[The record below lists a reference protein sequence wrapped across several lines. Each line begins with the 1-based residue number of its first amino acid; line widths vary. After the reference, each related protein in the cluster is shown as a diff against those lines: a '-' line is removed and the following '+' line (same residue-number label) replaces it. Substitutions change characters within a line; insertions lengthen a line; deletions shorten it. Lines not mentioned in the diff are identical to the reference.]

1 MLEFARR
8 IQPLQTNVFADMDA
22 AKSEAL
28 RQGKVLID
36 LSLGS
41 TDLSPTPEAIG
52 ALHHALDDPSTYG
65 YCLFGSTQ
73 SFRETCAR
81 WYERKFGLTVDPE
94 TEVLPLIGSQ
104 EGTAH
109 LPLALMNPG
118 DVALLTDPG
127 YPSHAGGVYLA
138 GGDIYRMSLTAER
151 QFLPVLDDIPTEI
164 CDRARLMVL
173 SYPNNPTT
181 AVASLEFW
189 QQTVDFCQRHSIA
202 LIHDFPYTD
211 MALDGPPA
219 PSALLADRN
228 KSVTVE
234 LFSMS
239 KSFHMGGFR
248 VGFAIGNAD
257 IVRALRQ
264 IKSIVDFNQY
274 RGIYRA
280 AAAVLDN
287 PDKIVHQS
295 QEVYRDRRDRCI
307 AALSSIGWDI
317 ATPAMGMYLWAP
329 LPPHYPHGSQQF
341 CLDLVKATGV
351 ALAPGSGF
359 GSMGEGYVRFAL
371 MHEMPILGAAIVK
384 IKQFL
389 EQYQPIEV

>member
-8 IQPLQTNVFADMDA
+8 IQPLKTNVFADMDA

-28 RQGKVLID
+28 RQGQTLID

-41 TDLSPTPEAIG
+41 TDLYPAPGSIS
-52 ALHHALDDPSTYG
+52 ALHQALDDPATYG

-81 WYERKFGLTVDPE
+81 WYERKFGLLVDPE

-109 LPLALMNPG
+109 LPLTLMNPG

-138 GGDIYRMSLTAER
+138 GGDIYRMPLTADR
-151 QFLPVLDDIPTEI
+151 QFLPVLDDIPAEI
-164 CDRARLMVL
+164 RDRARIMVL
-173 SYPNNPTT
+173 NYPNNPTT

-189 QQTVDFCQRHSIA
+189 QKTVDFCQRHSIA
-202 LIHDFPYTD
+202 LIHDFPYAD

-219 PSALLADRN
+219 PSALLADRH
-228 KSVTVE
+228 KSVTIE

-257 IVRALRQ
+257 IVLALRQ
-264 IKSIVDFNQY
+264 VKSIVDFNQY

-280 AAAVLDN
+280 ATAVLDN
-287 PDKIVHQS
+287 PDQIVHQS
-295 QEVYRDRRDRCI
+295 REIYRERRDRSI
-307 AALSSIGWDI
+307 AALSSIGWNI
-317 ATPAMGMYLWAP
+317 APPAMGMYLWAP

-341 CLDLVKATGV
+341 CIDLVRATGV
-351 ALAPGSGF
+351 ALAPGAGF
-359 GSMGEGYVRFAL
+359 GSMGEGFVRFAL
-371 MHEMPILGAAIVK
+371 MHEMPVLGAAIVK
-384 IKQFL
+384 IAQFL
-389 EQYQPIEV
+389 EQYQPVEV

>member
-8 IQPLQTNVFADMDA
+8 IQLLQTNVFADMDA
-22 AKSEAL
+22 AKADAL
-28 RQGKVLID
+28 RQGQPLID

-41 TDLSPTPEAIG
+41 TDLFPAPESIAT
-52 ALHHALDDPSTYG
+52 LHQALDDPSTYG
-65 YCLFGSTQ
+65 YCLFRSTQ
-73 SFRETCAR
+73 SFREACAR
-81 WYERKFGLTVDPE
+81 WYERKFGLSVDSE

-109 LPLALMNPG
+109 LPLALMNSG

-138 GGDIYRMSLTAER
+138 EGDIYRMPLTAER
-151 QFLPVLDDIPTEI
+151 QFLPVLDDIPAEI

-189 QQTVDFCQRHSIA
+189 QQTIDFCQRHSIA
-202 LIHDFPYTD
+202 LIHDFPYAD

-219 PSALLADRN
+219 PSALLADRQ
-228 KSVTVE
+228 KTVTIE

-248 VGFAIGNAD
+248 VGFAIGNAE

-264 IKSIVDFNQY
+264 VKSIVDFNQY

-280 AAAVLDN
+280 AAAVLED
-287 PDKIVHQS
+287 PDTIVNQS
-295 QEVYRDRRDRCI
+295 REIYRERRDRCI
-307 AALSSIGWDI
+307 AALSSIGWEI
-317 ATPAMGMYLWAP
+317 APPAMGMYLWAP

-359 GSMGEGYVRFAL
+359 GLMGEGYVRIAL
-371 MHEMPILGAAIVK
+371 MHDMPVLGAAIVK
-384 IKQFL
+384 IADFLKQY
-389 EQYQPIEV
+389 EPAKV